1 MFRPMTS
8 AVSALSGFGANG
20 HQALHHVSFSP
31 SKIPYG
37 GFSPVRLQTGSRP
50 QPSSS
55 LTRSAYMRSA
65 FLSASPW
72 VAPTGS
78 NRRSVS
84 ASRRFRREGQALH
97 SDTPVQRP
105 LARRRVVLSRRVI
118 AYYGLIRGSGA
129 LLAAYVLRRRAFA
142 LVKGKPSTRP
152 STRDSPI

>member
-8 AVSALSGFGANG
+8 AVSALSGFGAYG

-50 QPSSS
+50 QPSPS

-72 VAPTGS
+72 VAPSGS

-84 ASRRFRREGQALH
+84 ASRRFRP
-97 SDTPVQRP
+97 DTPVQRP

-129 LLAAYVLRRRAFA
+129 LPAAYVLRRRAFA
-142 LVKGKPSTRP
+142 LVKGKPSTWP